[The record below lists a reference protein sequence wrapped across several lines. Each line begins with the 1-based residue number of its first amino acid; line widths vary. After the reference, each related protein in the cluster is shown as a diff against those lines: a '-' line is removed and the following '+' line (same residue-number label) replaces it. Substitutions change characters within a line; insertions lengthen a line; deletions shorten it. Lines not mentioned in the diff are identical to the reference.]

1 MQDLNGLM
9 GVIYGASE
17 WFLKMAIVNFMW
29 FLMSLPLFTAFLVI
43 DISNAAGIVL
53 FGALVLLFAPLL
65 FFPATAAVFASAR
78 DWLLGTDSSTV
89 KMYVAHLRANYKES
103 VKMGVPFAAVWLF
116 WYLAY
121 FYLESGSGAIN
132 WLFLITGLAL
142 FVYTV
147 NFLSISVHYRMSG
160 KERLLNAFFVSA
172 GSPLLSLIIVAGSGL
187 LIWITAVKLLLL
199 LPLLTASLSV
209 FLSFSAFYSFTLRVK
224 NKREAKAT
232 GGDGALL

>member
-17 WFLKMAIVNFMW
+17 WFLKMAITNFMW
-29 FLMSLPLFTAFLVI
+29 FLMGLPLFAAFLAI
-43 DISNAAGIVL
+43 DISNAAGIIL
-53 FGALVLLFAPLL
+53 FSALVLLFAPLL

-78 DWLLGTDSSTV
+78 DWLLGNDSSAV
-89 KMYVAHLRANYKES
+89 KMYIAHLKANYKES

-121 FYLESGSGAIN
+121 FYLGTGSGALN
-132 WLFLITGLAL
+132 WLFLVTGLAL
-142 FVYTV
+142 FVYIV
-147 NFLSISVHYRMSG
+147 NFLSISVHYRMNR

-172 GSPLLSLIIVAGSGL
+172 GSPLLSLVIVAGNGL

-199 LPLLTASLSV
+199 LPLLTASLGV
-209 FLSFSAFYSFTLRVK
+209 FVSFSAFYSFTLRVK
-224 NKREAKAT
+224 NKQEAKAS
-232 GGDGALL
+232 A